1 MHHPSQSIEE
11 QTLPLSGQM
20 KFPCSFGSGVV
31 GLPWALP
38 PEEAEE
44 GVGVEAGEP
53 PYSLDSKDSPG
64 MPGS

>member
-1 MHHPSQSIEE
+1 LHSIEE

-38 PEEAEE
+38 PEEEVEEEVEE

-53 PYSLDSKDSPG
+53 PYSLDS
-64 MPGS
+64 